1 MARGA
6 PTACGPQHPRGRVK
20 SGLEPGALPQ
30 PPGEGG
36 SGSRGPCGE
45 RRKRVL
51 PRTWAWLPGRPGTSP
66 LATTPLSP
74 SCCRLGGLNPPG
86 GRGLSHTQQAG
97 GAGRI
102 GGPGMAPVPQSH
114 PDASPSIPSLHPLRP
129 QPPSSALC
137 NFCWCQD
144 TALLWTFPAPPHPC
158 PHPHSLPF
166 TLTLLLYCTP
176 RVKNHHVWGLTQEVT
191 PPAPPQIPYMY
202 VLGRAPLRAFQGF
215 LSPQSPRSPG
225 KSQYLQR
232 IPSPWPSPTTSTS
245 PQSPA
250 TAILRHP
257 LLGAGLEPLFRT
269 AAR

>member
-51 PRTWAWLPGRPGTSP
+51 PRTWAWLPGRPGASP

-74 SCCRLGGLNPPG
+74 SCGRLGGLNPPG
-86 GRGLSHTQQAG
+86 AQGGRGLSHTHQAG

-114 PDASPSIPSLHPLRP
+114 PGASPSMPSLHPLRP

-137 NFCWCQD
+137 NSCWCQD
-144 TALLWTFPAPPHPC
+144 AAGLWTFPAPPHPC

-176 RVKNHHVWGLTQEVT
+176 RVKNNHVWGLTQEVT
-191 PPAPPQIPYMY
+191 PPAPPQIPYMH
-202 VLGRAPLRAFQGF
+202 VLGRAPLRAFQPSYLHRVRGA
-215 LSPQSPRSPG
+215 LGSPNTCSESPLPG
-225 KSQYLQR
+225 
-232 IPSPWPSPTTSTS
+232 
-245 PQSPA
+245 PA
-250 TAILRHP
+250 P
-257 LLGAGLEPLFRT
+257 
-269 AAR
+269 